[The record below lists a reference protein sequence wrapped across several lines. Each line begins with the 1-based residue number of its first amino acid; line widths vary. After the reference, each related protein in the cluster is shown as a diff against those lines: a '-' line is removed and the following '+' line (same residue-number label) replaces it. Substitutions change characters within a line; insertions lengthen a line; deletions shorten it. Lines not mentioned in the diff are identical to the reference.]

1 MDTICILGK
10 DAVQSITYGLV
21 DPSVLLTPIPI
32 TTPFALGLEAAL
44 KAVEF
49 MYPAVCPHV
58 QVTKVFKQY
67 TGTTIDFS
75 THWDIQLNFALT
87 RLVRVIANE
96 HGWLEGW
103 KARALA
109 CPDCGMHD
117 QLMQDGK
124 SESQI
129 YDGMYLNLGSRYRR

>member
-1 MDTICILGK
+1 MSTTRILGK
-10 DAVQSITYGLV
+10 DAVEFITHGLF
-21 DPSVLLTPIPI
+21 DPSVLLSPIPI

-44 KAVEF
+44 KGIDL
-49 MYPAVCPHV
+49 MDPAVCPHV
-58 QVTKVFKQY
+58 QVTKVFQEY

-75 THWDIQLNFALT
+75 SHWNVQLNLALT

-103 KARALA
+103 KALAMA

-124 SESQI
+124 PASDFQ
-129 YDGMYLNLGSRYRR
+129 LGAG

>member
-1 MDTICILGK
+1 MQPRSLVAILAQARDRGVRKRGMD
-10 DAVQSITYGLV
+10 
-21 DPSVLLTPIPI
+21 
-32 TTPFALGLEAAL
+32 
-44 KAVEF
+44 
-49 MYPAVCPHV
+49 PAVCPHV
-58 QVTKVFKQY
+58 QVTKVFQEY

-75 THWDIQLNFALT
+75 SHWNVQLNLALT

-103 KARALA
+103 KALAMA

-124 SESQI
+124 PASDFQ
-129 YDGMYLNLGSRYRR
+129 LGAG